1 MYEFQHEARK
11 KTKIHNV
18 YIVLFIIASIVNSI
32 LILIDGQI
40 TRGLFSLL
48 LFLVLLYFGRRKKSW
63 AMLIIKFMVWLHIIL
78 LIVFAITIFI

>member
-32 LILIDGQI
+32 LILIEGQI